1 MQPIDGSAGTGSAV
15 AYGDV
20 GWVNMPLQ
28 TGWFLARGRRQIFEK
43 IRNDVRAE
51 DRSYPRMIVAER
63 LAVGRDRQRHRKS
76 QSECSCDGG
85 ELGLTGSWSELSK
98 LACENDGGHWRTEA
112 G

>member
-28 TGWFLARGRRQIFEK
+28 TGWFFSGSRRQIYGN
-43 IRNDVRAE
+43 IRNSARTE
-51 DRSYPRMIVAER
+51 DRSRLGNIVPER
-63 LAVGRDRQRHRKS
+63 FPFRRIRKRRRYI
-76 QSECSCDGG
+76 QSGCSCDGG
-85 ELGLTGSWSELSK
+85 TLGFPGGWRELSK
-98 LACENDGGHWRTEA
+98 PVCEKWRLLRRTEA

>member
-28 TGWFLARGRRQIFEK
+28 TGWFFNASRRQIIGN
-43 IRNDVRAE
+43 IRNSARTE
-51 DRSYPRMIVAER
+51 DRSRLGNIVPER
-63 LAVGRDRQRHRKS
+63 FPVGRIRQRRRYI

-85 ELGLTGSWSELSK
+85 TLGFPGGWRELSK
-98 LACENDGGHWRTEA
+98 PVCEKWRLLRRTEA

>member
-28 TGWFLARGRRQIFEK
+28 TGYFFSASRRQISK
-43 IRNDVRAE
+43 NIRNSARTE
-51 DRSYPRMIVAER
+51 DHSRLGNIVPER
-63 LAVGRDRQRHRKS
+63 FTVGRNRQRHRKS

-85 ELGLTGSWSELSK
+85 ALDFTGGWSELSK
-98 LACENDGGHWRTEA
+98 PVCENSGQLLAD
-112 G
+112 

>member
-1 MQPIDGSAGTGSAV
+1 MQTIDGSAGTGSAV

-28 TGWFLARGRRQIFEK
+28 TGWLFSGSRRQIFGE
-43 IRNDVRAE
+43 IRNSALLE
-51 DRSYPRMIVAER
+51 DRSRLGNIVPER
-63 LAVGRDRQRHRKS
+63 FPFGRIRQRRRKS

-85 ELGLTGSWSELSK
+85 ALGFPGGWRELSK
-98 LACENDGGHWRTEA
+98 PVCEKWRLLRRPEA